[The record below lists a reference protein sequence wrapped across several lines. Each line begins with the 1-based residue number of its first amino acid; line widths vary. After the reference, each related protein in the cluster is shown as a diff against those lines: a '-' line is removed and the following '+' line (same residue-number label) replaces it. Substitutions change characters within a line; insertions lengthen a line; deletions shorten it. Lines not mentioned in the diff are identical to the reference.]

1 MDLKGFLKENNGFPE
16 NRRVHISPCFR
27 ENGEEVLWELRAVS
41 EEEYRRAAEGKRDKW
56 AVLCML
62 SVVVPDLT
70 DKALRESYGAD
81 SGEAALQE
89 MLYPG
94 EYMRLLEA
102 VEGTGKKMIA
112 EGVDEADYACYALR
126 RYGIRPKD
134 WAEMTTPERMFCCA
148 VIEMEIAAEEKR

>member
-1 MDLKGFLKENNGFPE
+1 MANGFE
-16 NRRVHISPCFR
+16 RLFEGKQRISRKQRVHISPCFR

-102 VEGTGKKMIA
+102 VKDINGFQSRRRVWKEQAKK
-112 EGVDEADYACYALR
+112 
-126 RYGIRPKD
+126 
-134 WAEMTTPERMFCCA
+134 
-148 VIEMEIAAEEKR
+148 

>member
-70 DKALRESYGAD
+70 DRALRESYGAD

-102 VEGTGKKMIA
+102 VDSKAA
-112 EGVDEADYACYALR
+112 EGSGRNRQKNDCGGCR
-126 RYGIRPKD
+126 
-134 WAEMTTPERMFCCA
+134 
-148 VIEMEIAAEEKR
+148 

>member
-81 SGEAALQE
+81 SWRSGFAGDALSGGVYAVIGGGEGYQWIPKPQKGL
-89 MLYPG
+89 
-94 EYMRLLEA
+94 
-102 VEGTGKKMIA
+102 EGTGKKMIA

-126 RYGIRPKD
+126 RYGIRRRTGRK
-134 WAEMTTPERMFCCA
+134 
-148 VIEMEIAAEEKR
+148 

>member
-70 DKALRESYGAD
+70 DRHSGKAMAR
-81 SGEAALQE
+81 
-89 MLYPG
+89 
-94 EYMRLLEA
+94 
-102 VEGTGKKMIA
+102 TA
-112 EGVDEADYACYALR
+112 EKQHCR
-126 RYGIRPKD
+126 RCFIRGSICGY
-134 WAEMTTPERMFCCA
+134 WR
-148 VIEMEIAAEEKR
+148 R

>member
-102 VEGTGKKMIA
+102 VKDINGFQSRRRERRRSRRLPPAVEKCKSLFTIA
-112 EGVDEADYACYALR
+112 STVFSNLFKPRLFYLNIFPVY
-126 RYGIRPKD
+126 
-134 WAEMTTPERMFCCA
+134 
-148 VIEMEIAAEEKR
+148 